1 MGLGD
6 FFKKQFVDVIDWTD
20 EPGVLA
26 LRYPIAD
33 REIQHGG
40 QLTVREGQAAI
51 FMTEG
56 QIADSFGPGQHT
68 LDTATL
74 PLLSSLENWKTG
86 FQAPFKSDVYFF
98 SLRQQID
105 RKWGT
110 TQPITIRDKDFG
122 TIRLRTFG
130 RYGFAVAD
138 PRKFFETLVGNLER
152 FTVDDVEPQLRAA
165 IATGLAAHLGKGE
178 VAFLDLAGNQALL
191 SDTLKAALAPAFEQY
206 GLGLSSFY
214 VESLSLP
221 DEVQA
226 AIDKASSIRA
236 LGNLDEYTKFQA
248 AESIGVAAAN
258 EGGVAGIGAS
268 AAAGMAIGQAMT
280 GGLAGGAPPAPG
292 AAPAEDP
299 FAVIGK
305 LHALMTAGA
314 ITQAEFDAKKAAL
327 LAKIG

>member
-6 FFKKQFVDVIDWTD
+6 FFRKQFVDVIDWTD

-56 QIADSFGPGQHT
+56 QVADSFGPGQHT

-74 PLLSSLENWKTG
+74 PLLSSLEHWDKG
-86 FQAPFKSDVYFF
+86 FNAPFKSDVYFF

-110 TQPITIRDKDFG
+110 AQPLTIRDKDFG

-138 PRKFFETLVGNLER
+138 PRKFFETLVGNLET

-178 VAFLDLAGNQALL
+178 IAFLDLAGNQALL
-191 SDTLKAALAPAFEQY
+191 SETLKTALAPAFEQY
-206 GLGLSSFY
+206 GLVLSSFY

-221 DEVQA
+221 EEVQA

-248 AESIGVAAAN
+248 AESIATAAAN
-258 EGGVAGIGAS
+258 PGGVAGIGAS
-268 AAAGMAIGQAMT
+268 AAAGMAIGQAMS
-280 GGLAGGAPPAPG
+280 GGLQGGASAA

>member
-6 FFKKQFVDVIDWTD
+6 FFRKQLVDVIDWTD
-20 EPGVLA
+20 EPGVLGV
-26 LRYPIAD
+26 RYPIAD

-56 QIADSFGPGQHT
+56 QVADRFGAGQHT

-110 TQPITIRDKDFG
+110 TQPITLRDKDFG
-122 TIRLRTFG
+122 TIRLRAFG
-130 RYGFAVAD
+130 RYGFAIAD
-138 PRKFFETLVGNLER
+138 PAKFFDTLMGNLER
-152 FTVDDVEPQLRAA
+152 YTVDEVEPQLRAA
-165 IATGLAAHLGKGE
+165 IATGLAAKLGAGE
-178 VAFLDLAGNQALL
+178 VPFLDLAANQTLL
-191 SDTLKAALAPAFEQY
+191 SDTLKAAIAPAFEQY
-206 GLGLSSFY
+206 GLALSSFY

-221 DEVQA
+221 EEVQA
-226 AIDKASSIRA
+226 AIDKSSSIRA
-236 LGNLDEYTKFQA
+236 LGDLDAYTKFQA
-248 AESIGVAAAN
+248 AESISVAAAN
-258 EGGVAGIGAS
+258 QGGVAGIGAS
-268 AAAGMAIGQAMT
+268 AAAGMAIGSAMS
-280 GGLAGGAPPAPG
+280 GGLQSAAPAA

-299 FAVIGK
+299 FVVIGK
-305 LHALMTAGA
+305 LHTLMTAGA

-327 LAKIG
+327 LAKI